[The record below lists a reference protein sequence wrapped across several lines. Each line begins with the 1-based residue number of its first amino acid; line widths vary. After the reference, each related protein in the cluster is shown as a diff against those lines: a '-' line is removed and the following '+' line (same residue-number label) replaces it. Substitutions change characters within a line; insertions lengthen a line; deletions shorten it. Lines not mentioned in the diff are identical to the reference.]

1 VEARAVALGGLVEAR
16 EVLEVQEEV
25 LKACNEPWEVH
36 TACEVWEEVLAAKFN
51 GSVKNSKHL

>member
-25 LKACNEPWEVH
+25 LEARNEPREVC
-36 TACEVWEEVLAAKFN
+36 AAREVQEGVPEAKFN
-51 GSVKNSKHL
+51 GSVKNSTHL